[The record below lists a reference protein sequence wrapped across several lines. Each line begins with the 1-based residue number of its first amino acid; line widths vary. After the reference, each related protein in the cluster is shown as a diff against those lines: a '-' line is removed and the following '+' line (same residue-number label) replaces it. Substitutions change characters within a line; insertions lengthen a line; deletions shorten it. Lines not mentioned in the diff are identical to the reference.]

1 VFASS
6 LYVVPGLTDAEP
18 NDEPPAAS
26 SMAEAFLRRMRTVLL
41 SSCTAFFT
49 ASTPIC
55 RTLSAGASAP
65 MPAGVCP
72 AAVSPAASAGTADPA
87 SRVQASSALMTF
99 RFI

>member
-1 VFASS
+1 MSANL
-6 LYVVPGLTDAEP
+6 LYAAPGLTVLPID
-18 NDEPPAAS
+18 DEPPVAPS
-26 SMAEAFLRRMRTVLL
+26 IAEAFLRRMRTVLL

-65 MPAGVCP
+65 IPAGVCP

>member
-1 VFASS
+1 VSANL
-6 LYVVPGLTDAEP
+6 LYAAPGLTVLPID
-18 NDEPPAAS
+18 DEPPVAP

-72 AAVSPAASAGTADPA
+72 AAASAGTADPA